1 VPSTVIR
8 NFRYHAR
15 EQKLEVVFV
24 SGRHYF
30 YHDVPAEIFEAM
42 KSAPSKG
49 TFFNA
54 YIRNRFATHA
64 QDETEPE

>member
-24 SGRHYF
+24 SGRCYF
-30 YHDVPAEIFEAM
+30 YHGVPADVFNAM
-42 KSAPSKG
+42 KAALSKG

-54 YIRNRFATHA
+54 HIRNRFRYTRGR
-64 QDETEPE
+64 

>member
-1 VPSTVIR
+1 MPSTVIR

-24 SGRHYF
+24 SGRRYF
-30 YHDVPAEIFEAM
+30 YHDVPADVFEAM
-42 KSAPSKG
+42 KAAFSKG

-54 YIRNRFATHA
+54 YIRDRFRYTRGR
-64 QDETEPE
+64 